1 MSISRI
7 ARYTV
12 GEKVTV
18 LVGSKAGEH
27 ALVEHVVWSER
38 DRCHYFYLE
47 QPEHTDPGF
56 RLPPHARKL
65 SRGYRADEL
74 ADGMGDTLG

>member
-1 MSISRI
+1 MNPASTRI
-7 ARYTV
+7 ARFTA
-12 GEKVTV
+12 GETVTV

-27 ALVEHVVWSER
+27 AYVEHVVWSER

-47 QPEHTDPGF
+47 QP
-56 RLPPHARKL
+56 ARKL

-74 ADGMGDTLG
+74 ADGLFGDTLA

>member
-1 MSISRI
+1 MISRFS
-7 ARYTV
+7 V
-12 GEKVTV
+12 GDTVTV

-27 ALVEHVVWSER
+27 AVVEYVVWSER

-47 QPEHTDPGF
+47 QREPA
-56 RLPPHARKL
+56 ARKL

-74 ADGMGDTLG
+74 ADGLGDTLG

>member
-1 MSISRI
+1 MTTSRI
-7 ARYTV
+7 ARFAV
-12 GEKVTV
+12 GEAVTV

-27 ALVEHVVWSER
+27 AVVEHVVWSER

-47 QPEHTDPGF
+47 QA
-56 RLPPHARKL
+56 ARKL

-74 ADGMGDTLG
+74 ADGMGDTLGE

>member
-1 MSISRI
+1 MTSRI
-7 ARYTV
+7 ARYSV

-27 ALVEHVVWSER
+27 ATVEHVVWSER
-38 DRCHYFYLE
+38 DHCYYFYLV
-47 QPEHTDPGF
+47 QP
-56 RLPPHARKL
+56 ARKL

-74 ADGMGDTLG
+74 ADGV